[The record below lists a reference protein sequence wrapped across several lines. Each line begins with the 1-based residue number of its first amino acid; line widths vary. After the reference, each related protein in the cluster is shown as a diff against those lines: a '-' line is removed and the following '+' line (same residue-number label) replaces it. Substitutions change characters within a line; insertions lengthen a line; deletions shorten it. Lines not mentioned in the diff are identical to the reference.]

1 LEAIAAFADIGPFM
15 DRPVK
20 TYSSGM
26 FARLAFSVAIHVEPE
41 ILLVDEILS
50 VGDLGFQHRC
60 LSRLREMRERG
71 LTLVFVSHN
80 PDAIKS
86 VCGQALFLHHGQ
98 AMYFGT
104 ADQVVDR
111 YLALVREDANRQHL
125 LFETTWSE
133 PRARAGVEGSLRYGI
148 GHVQIQRTE
157 IRNGMGER

>member
-1 LEAIAAFADIGPFM
+1 KSTLMQMIAGTVEPTEGTVTVNGRVSPLLELGAGFNIDFTGWENAELAGAILGLSSAELRAKLEAIAAFADIGPFM

-86 VCGQALFLHHGQ
+86 VCGQALF
-98 AMYFGT
+98 
-104 ADQVVDR
+104 
-111 YLALVREDANRQHL
+111 
-125 LFETTWSE
+125 
-133 PRARAGVEGSLRYGI
+133 
-148 GHVQIQRTE
+148 
-157 IRNGMGER
+157 